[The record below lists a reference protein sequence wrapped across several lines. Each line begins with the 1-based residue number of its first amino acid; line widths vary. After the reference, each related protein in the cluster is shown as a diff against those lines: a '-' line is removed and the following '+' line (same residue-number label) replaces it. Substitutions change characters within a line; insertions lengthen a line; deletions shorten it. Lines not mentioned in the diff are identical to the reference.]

1 MLNCLL
7 LFIYR
12 FLIEENI
19 NKNTG
24 ISLFCI
30 FDGHGGAMAADFAKD
45 ILIQNLL
52 NKIIETSNIV
62 SGRTL
67 EIGSTSHHLPS
78 TDNECDRAQISNK
91 VDSDTEQNKL
101 TQRRQSFKKSM
112 SKTEDYLDSNNTNNK
127 KINIDS
133 DLMLD
138 KFKPTP
144 FTSIAT
150 KAGKFKS
157 AGQSNQNQNMK
168 PETFNGKCYIENGK
182 INFGKMLT
190 DEILAADYALVE
202 KAKRTVN
209 TTPQIYLESC

>member
-1 MLNCLL
+1 MLLNVLL
-7 LFIYR
+7 LLIYR

-67 EIGSTSHHLPS
+67 EIGSTYHQLPNI
-78 TDNECDRAQISNK
+78 DNECQRAQISNK

-112 SKTEDYLDSNNTNNK
+112 SKTEDYLDSNNK

-138 KFKPTP
+138 KFKPSS
-144 FTSIAT
+144 FTRPIVT
-150 KAGKFKS
+150 KDSKFKS
-157 AGQSNQNQNMK
+157 AGQTNQNQNIK
-168 PETFNGKCYIENGK
+168 PETLNGKCYIENGK

-209 TTPQIYLESC
+209 KGPGFI